1 MAIPLVE
8 RVKSTRWNF
17 FNHILHRF
25 PFVAIV
31 ILWFVPGI
39 CSIKH
44 CITFFS
50 FAMPFSYGDSCQ
62 FTCFFFGWWGIISP
76 SHHNPA
82 LLKSWIMD
90 RTSTPMG
97 SSLLQ
102 QQLNSSFQR
111 ENKAL
116 LLRQFQDIISL
127 GLTLTHLFNMQ
138 IHSNNTVALTTAVQ
152 RPNKGRCLQLGYRVV
167 SRRSQSA
174 FIVFNQTIRL
184 LRCSFLKTE
193 KIAKWKLLSIAWD
206 IFNLKLSLEKKD
218 FRKMGLL
225 AYIEIICLTEMKC
238 VLLMLKV
245 HTQ

>member
-1 MAIPLVE
+1 MRSLQPALRKLHFVYGY
-8 RVKSTRWNF
+8 STGGKGKIHQMIFF

-50 FAMPFSYGDSCQ
+50 FAMPFSYGDSCL

-76 SHHNPA
+76 THHNPA

-102 QQLNSSFQR
+102 QQLNSSFQQ
-111 ENKAL
+111 ENKAP

-127 GLTLTHLFNMQ
+127 GLWL
-138 IHSNNTVALTTAVQ
+138 
-152 RPNKGRCLQLGYRVV
+152 
-167 SRRSQSA
+167 
-174 FIVFNQTIRL
+174 
-184 LRCSFLKTE
+184 
-193 KIAKWKLLSIAWD
+193 
-206 IFNLKLSLEKKD
+206 
-218 FRKMGLL
+218 
-225 AYIEIICLTEMKC
+225 
-238 VLLMLKV
+238 
-245 HTQ
+245 